1 MKFKKIEEDD
11 KVYPGEYLLYTPTQ
25 EIVLC
30 GAYMPPVNKIK
41 ALANGKLLED
51 TIDKFQKI
59 NLTKEERQKRSASRC
74 KGCSKT

>member
-1 MKFKKIEEDD
+1 MKFRKIEETD

-41 ALANGKLLED
+41 ALNNGKLLVD

-59 NLTKEERQKRSASRC
+59 NLTNQERKSRKISGC
-74 KGCSKT
+74 KKCGK